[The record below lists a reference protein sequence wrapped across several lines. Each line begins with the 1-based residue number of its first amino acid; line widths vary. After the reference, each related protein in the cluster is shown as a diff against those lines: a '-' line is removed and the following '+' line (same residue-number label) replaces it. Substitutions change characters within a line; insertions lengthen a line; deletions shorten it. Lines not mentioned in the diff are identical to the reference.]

1 MNTHHSGA
9 TRWPNPLAATGYAF
23 GHLFLAVPALVLWVL
38 ELVFTPLIIVTVGLF
53 ALQLVMPGVQA
64 IAHVLRTMAGS
75 ILEEPVVTSYR
86 DTTGKGM
93 IGRLLTWA
101 RDPSRWR
108 DFAGLFLA
116 ATVGLVLAVLVISL
130 LAGAVFYAIYP
141 FLLWV
146 TPPGIFDQQLGLF
159 TIDTVGESFAMWVP
173 AVVLLLLWWR
183 LAGPLVRL
191 RARID
196 RAVLGSSRSEV
207 LEQRVQVLTETRAET
222 IDHSAAELRRIER
235 DLHDGPQARLVA
247 LGMNLGLVEELLER
261 DPEAAQRLIAEA
273 RGTTGSAL
281 VELRSMVRGIH
292 PPVLADRGLAGA
304 VQALAL
310 DMAIPVR
317 VESTLPGRPPAPVE
331 SAAYFAIAECLAN
344 IGKHAAA
351 EQAWI
356 ELSHEDGML
365 TAVVGDDGIGGA
377 DPHAGTG
384 LLGVMRRLSAFD
396 GRMTVSSPDLGPT
409 LVTLEVPCV
418 LSSPRTT
425 PSSGTA

>member
-1 MNTHHSGA
+1 MSTFQSEPTG
-9 TRWPNPLAATGYAF
+9 WPTPLAATGYAF

-38 ELVFTPLIIVTVGLF
+38 ELVFSPLVIVTVGLF
-53 ALQLVMPGVQA
+53 ALQLIVPGVQA
-64 IAHVLRTMAGS
+64 LADALRRMAGS
-75 ILEEPVVTSYR
+75 ILEEPVVTTYR
-86 DTTGKGM
+86 DTSGKGM
-93 IGRLLTWA
+93 VGRLLTWA
-101 RDPSRWR
+101 RDSSRWR
-108 DFAGLFLA
+108 DFAGMFLA
-116 ATVGLVLAVLVISL
+116 ATVGLVVAVLAVSL
-130 LAGAVFYAIYP
+130 LAGALFYAIYP
-141 FLLWV
+141 FLWWV
-146 TPPGIFDQQLGLF
+146 TPRGVFDQPFGFFRL
-159 TIDTVGESFAMWVP
+159 DTFGESFAMLVP
-173 AVVLLLLWWR
+173 AAVLLVLWSR
-183 LAGPLVRL
+183 LAAPLVRL
-191 RARID
+191 RARLD
-196 RAVLGSSRSEV
+196 RAVLGGSRTEE
-207 LEQRVQVLTETRAET
+207 LEQRVQVLTETRAES

-304 VQALAL
+304 LEALAL

-317 VESTLPGRPPAPVE
+317 LVSTLPGRPPAPVE
-331 SAAYFAIAECLAN
+331 SAAYFAVAECLAN

-351 EQAWI
+351 DHAWI
-356 ELSHEDGML
+356 DLTHEDGVL
-365 TAVVGDDGIGGA
+365 TAVVGDDGVGGA
-377 DPHAGTG
+377 DPSAGTG

-396 GRMTVSSPDLGPT
+396 GRMTVSSPDRGPT
-409 LVTLEVPCV
+409 LVTLEVPCD